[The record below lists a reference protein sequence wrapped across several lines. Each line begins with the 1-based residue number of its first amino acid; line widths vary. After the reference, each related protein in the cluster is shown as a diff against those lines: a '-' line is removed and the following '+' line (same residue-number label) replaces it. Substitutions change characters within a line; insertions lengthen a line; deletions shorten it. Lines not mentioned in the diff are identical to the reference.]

1 MDKRRTIANH
11 SFEMLA
17 GSGEFLNIVMNN
29 ITSCIVLLDKDVK
42 LQAFNDALKTI
53 FSNKENEDLLYMRC
67 GEAIGCA
74 YQIEEAKDCGST
86 SQCKTCELRLAALDT
101 YLNNSVT
108 YKKHINRPFLNNKM
122 EKEYKDL
129 QVSTRLFTFK
139 REKYIMLII
148 NDITEVVQL
157 RKFKNREN

>member
-1 MDKRRTIANH
+1 MNSKRTIANH
-11 SFEMLA
+11 SFERLA
-17 GSGEFLNIVMNN
+17 ASGDFLNIVLNN
-29 ITSCIVLLDKDVK
+29 INSCILLLDQHVK

-74 YQIEEAKDCGST
+74 YQIEEAKDCGKT
-86 SQCKTCELRLAALDT
+86 TKCDTCELRLAALDT

-108 YKKHINRPFLNNKM
+108 YKKHVNRPFMNNKQ

-129 QVSTRLFTFK
+129 QFSSRLFSFEK
-139 REKYIMLII
+139 EKYIILII
-148 NDITEVVQL
+148 EDITEVIKYRKLKKQL
-157 RKFKNREN
+157 A

>member
-17 GSGEFLNIVMNN
+17 GSGEFLNIVMSN

-74 YQIEEAKDCGST
+74 YQIEEAKDCGT
-86 SQCKTCELRLAALDT
+86 TTQCKTCELRLAALDT

-129 QVSTRLFTFK
+129 QVSTRLFTFQ

-157 RKFKNREN
+157 RKLKNREN